1 MPPELLA
8 LAPNQVWSWDIAKL
22 KGPAKWTCFHL
33 YLILDIFSRH
43 VVGWLRAERESVD
56 PAEQLVADAVD
67 RWPPAR

>member
-1 MPPELLA
+1 
-8 LAPNQVWSWDIAKL
+8 V
-22 KGPAKWTCFHL
+22 
-33 YLILDIFSRH
+33 ILDIFSRH